1 MIRPRLI
8 RPRRRR
14 LAPGLLLAAVAL
26 AMLLAPRPALAAG
39 LAVFRVDP
47 LGVDAGIVARLDGLL
62 RIELA
67 RLADA
72 AMPGPAAVQTLM
84 RKHKALAGCTGDV
97 TCLAEAGRL
106 LGVDRIISGN
116 VGGLGDSYV
125 VNLKIVDVKSK
136 KELRKI
142 QETISGRPDQLI
154 EAVRVAAYGLVAP
167 DKLRGALAVLA
178 NVPKA
183 QVRLDGELL
192 GTTPLPVKR
201 GLKVGA
207 HTLRVSKAGYLDVV
221 QEVKVRF
228 QKTAEVVVKL
238 ELPKVAGGKLAP
250 RKVERP
256 VPWYTSWWFWSLV
269 GVAAVGAGVGL
280 GYALSGSP
288 AINCSAEP
296 EQCGL

>member
-1 MIRPRLI
+1 MTPSKRRLI
-8 RPRRRR
+8 GR
-14 LAPGLLLAAVAL
+14 GLPVAAVAL
-26 AMLLAPRPALAAG
+26 AMLLVPRPALAEG

-47 LGVDAGIVARLDGLL
+47 LGVDTTIVARLDGLL

-72 AMPGPAAVQTLM
+72 AMPGPAAVQKLM

-136 KELRKI
+136 KELRKV

-167 DKLRGALAVLA
+167 QKLRGALAVLA

-183 QVRLDGELL
+183 QVLLDGELL

-201 GLKVGA
+201 NLEVGK

-238 ELPKVAGGKLAP
+238 ELPKIAGQLTP
-250 RKVERP
+250 RKIERP
-256 VPWYTSWWFWSLV
+256 VPWYTTWWFWTLV
-269 GVAAVGAGVGL
+269 GVAAVGAGIGL
-280 GYALSGSP
+280 GYAFSGSP
-288 AINCSAEP
+288 EINCSAEP
-296 EQCGL
+296 SKCGL